1 MLHHVMIV
9 LELSGAHSAV
19 VNPTLLF
26 LFFCFSYCSAALTPS
41 FHPPHYASGRRYWY
55 HSCPGDPAA
64 HTHCA
69 TGRRK
74 AEASW
79 KSGYGRKAG
88 VFSCIPAHVCFFS
101 LADLR
106 QHLRYLRLAT
116 LLHAACHGLC
126 HVPGA
131 CGCRCRYAAA
141 ARQGDC
147 RNRSPNLTHRSHPT
161 LTLPTPWLPNPLP
174 ASHRVSPLPSLFRGE
189 KEKGALL
196 RLRALFPSAIAY
208 VRRTITRINSKIVV
222 FCATNGKWAPSK

>member
-1 MLHHVMIV
+1 MPRDGATGTTPV
-9 LELSGAHSAV
+9 LETPQ
-19 VNPTLLF
+19 PTRTAPPGGEGLKRLGK
-26 LFFCFSYCSAALTPS
+26 AATDVRQ
-41 FHPPHYASGRRYWY
+41 A
-55 HSCPGDPAA
+55 
-64 HTHCA
+64 
-69 TGRRK
+69 
-74 AEASW
+74 
-79 KSGYGRKAG
+79 
-88 VFSCIPAHVCFFS
+88 FSCIPAHVCFFS

-131 CGCRCRYAAA
+131 CGCRCRYAA